1 MNQSHGRAYNLL
13 GVGARLSVEVVLE
26 SRKEREEVLS
36 FREIERRGEGRRV
49 GGRESDVGDASWIAE
64 RNEDSDEDDC
74 KDPTIQHFRLRE
86 RDLLELELQTEII
99 SAPSLCRVYDE
110 HYRKF
115 VKPTNGGKLAPQRL
129 ILFSSST
136 LPFYRARFKIIT
148 IFKKK
153 KKKFI

>member
-1 MNQSHGRAYNLL
+1 M
-13 GVGARLSVEVVLE
+13 
-26 SRKEREEVLS
+26 S
-36 FREIERRGEGRRV
+36 FREIERRREGRRV

-74 KDPTIQHFRLRE
+74 KDPTIQHFWLRE
-86 RDLLELELQTEII
+86 RDLLELELELQTEII
-99 SAPSLCRVYDE
+99 STPSLCRVYE

-148 IFKKK
+148 IF
-153 KKKFI
+153 F